1 MRVLPVVKTWVP
13 IATPKTSHFVT
24 VSFFA
29 TVHSLLGSIMPPTMK
44 GTPFAS
50 SATARWTPGGFDHT
64 PMPPFNKFSAD
75 GGGGSAWTVSDG
87 TLGTFCPHQSVVN
100 DRWFSSMR
108 DLGKYGVGSKPTAK
122 NPSWKTAVEKTMPL
136 QRVPKRSRLG
146 ISGMEL
152 GPTFVE

>member
-1 MRVLPVVKTWVP
+1 
-13 IATPKTSHFVT
+13 
-24 VSFFA
+24 
-29 TVHSLLGSIMPPTMK
+29 MPPTMK